1 MLKNNIIKPNLETK
15 LGTGGNRSVFLQSIH
30 GSNHPSY
37 TLCATTSLQH
47 GLLRSSMSASHI
59 HGHRSHPAPGVPTR
73 AWFLGSWGCTLCS
86 DGKLPGWG
94 CLETLQVSWYLPCM
108 PVDVFQVGVVRFLLG
123 SSDSPQMSMLPV
135 TTPGLA
141 FSLILFQPYNYH
153 AHMKLNTV
161 LHPTVSFPGARHLI
175 SAFFFFL
182 SSLRMCLSLGF
193 LRDAWNW
200 LHPNLEGTEYK

>member
-1 MLKNNIIKPNLETK
+1 
-15 LGTGGNRSVFLQSIH
+15 
-30 GSNHPSY
+30 
-37 TLCATTSLQH
+37 
-47 GLLRSSMSASHI
+47 
-59 HGHRSHPAPGVPTR
+59 
-73 AWFLGSWGCTLCS
+73 
-86 DGKLPGWG
+86 
-94 CLETLQVSWYLPCM
+94 M

-175 SAFFFFL
+175 SAFFFCLFVFL

-193 LRDAWNW
+193 LRDAWN
-200 LHPNLEGTEYK
+200 